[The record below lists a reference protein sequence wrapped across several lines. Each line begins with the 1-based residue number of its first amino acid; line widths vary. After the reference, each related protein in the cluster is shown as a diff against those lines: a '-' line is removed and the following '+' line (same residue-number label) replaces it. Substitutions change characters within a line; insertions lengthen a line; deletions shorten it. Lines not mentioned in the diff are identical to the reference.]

1 VKLFATCDR
10 GLEPV
15 LAEELEALGLRGVR
29 AASRGAEFD
38 AEQTALW
45 TANVCSRIASRV
57 LEPLVEGPAPSRRA
71 LYDLVAAVP
80 WTRYVGRGQ
89 TIAVDAV
96 VAGSAVDNSVFVAQV
111 GKDAVCDRLRADTGG
126 RPSVDRERPDVPI
139 HVRLVGDFAM
149 VALDTSGE
157 RLHLRGWRTEA
168 GDAPLRETL
177 AAALL
182 RLTGYDGT
190 QPLLDPFCGSGTFLV
205 EAAQTA
211 RGVHPGRA
219 RLAPGGAG
227 FAFLRAR
234 AHDPSAFALWLAGRD
249 GEARARAGIALPPIV
264 GGDADARVLE
274 RARRNATRAGVADDV
289 RVVRRDALDAEPVG
303 VGTLVVTN
311 PPYGDRMGEL
321 GALGDLYA
329 AFGDALKRRF
339 AGSTAWLLVGHRDHL
354 ARLRL
359 NPQRRVEVYNGP
371 IECRFVRIDL
381 YDGSLRPEAQ
391 RARA

>member
-1 VKLFATCDR
+1 MKLFATCDR

-15 LAEELEALGLRGVR
+15 LAEELKALGLSGVR
-29 AASRGAEFD
+29 AASRGVEFD
-38 AEQTALW
+38 AGQSALW
-45 TANVCSRIASRV
+45 TANVCARIASRV
-57 LEPLVEGPAPSRRA
+57 LEPLAEGPAPDRRA
-71 LYDLVAAVP
+71 LYDLVASLP
-80 WTRYVGRGQ
+80 WTWYVDRGQ

-111 GKDAVCDRLRADTGG
+111 VKDAVCDRLRADTGE
-126 RPSVDRERPDVPI
+126 RPSVDRDRPDVPI
-139 HVRLVGDFAM
+139 HVRLVGDYALI
-149 VALDTSGE
+149 ALDTSGE

-182 RLTGYDGT
+182 RLTQYDGT

-205 EAAQTA
+205 EAAQIA

-219 RLAPGGAG
+219 RLAPSGVG
-227 FAFLRAR
+227 FAFTRAR
-234 AHDPSAFALWLAGRD
+234 SHDPSAFARWLAALD
-249 GEARARAGIALPPIV
+249 DETRARASSPLSPIL
-264 GGDADARVLE
+264 GGDSDARVLD

-289 RVVRRDALDAEPVG
+289 RVVRRDALDAEPIG
-303 VGTLVVTN
+303 AGTLVVTN
-311 PPYGDRMGEL
+311 PPYGDRMGEVE
-321 GALGDLYA
+321 ALGGLYA
-329 AFGDALKRRF
+329 AFGDTLKRRF

-359 NPQRRVEVYNGP
+359 NPQRRYEVYNGP

-381 YDGSLRPEAQ
+381 YDGSLRPEA
-391 RARA
+391 RRDPG

>member
-80 WTRYVGRGQ
+80 WTRHVGRGQ

-111 GKDAVCDRLRADTGG
+111 VKDAVCDRLRADTGG

>member
-1 VKLFATCDR
+1 MKLFATCDR

-111 GKDAVCDRLRADTGG
+111 VKDAVCDRLRADTGG